1 MSFSRFLQFLQSAT
15 DAVHHFAEELP
26 KILEG
31 VKSGEEDAATWYRS
45 HESSIRFACSLVGA
59 FPVVGPVAKVV
70 LELCDEVDQC
80 LKVFDEAKPEP
91 RVVVP

>member
-1 MSFSRFLQFLQSAT
+1 MSFSKFLQFLQSAT

-26 KILEG
+26 KILTG
-31 VKSGEEDAATWYRS
+31 VKNGEEDAATWYRA

-70 LELCDEVDQC
+70 LELCDEVDAC
-80 LKVFDEAKPEP
+80 LKVFDEVKAPAH
-91 RVVVP
+91 VVIP